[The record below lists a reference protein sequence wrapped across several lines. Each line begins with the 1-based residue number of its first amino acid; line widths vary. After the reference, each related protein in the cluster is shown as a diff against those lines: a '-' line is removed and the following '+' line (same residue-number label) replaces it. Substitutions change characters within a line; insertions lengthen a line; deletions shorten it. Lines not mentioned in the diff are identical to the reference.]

1 MTNKAHFCVFLWL
14 ILSVLNRQIRSVLA
28 YQVIFWSLPTY
39 KVGPRNLFNQR
50 NLCPRYPRLI
60 NDLCL
65 YNCRENIT
73 NVVSALQ
80 IKLFLQNKAKFQ
92 KVKSN
97 VNQVLTKDYEQMDTW
112 SIRKNKAKT
121 NPNEPKT
128 NPILAN
134 KTPERTQFKAKTNP
148 ISEENNAELN
158 DKHPA

>member
-1 MTNKAHFCVFLWL
+1 MQNEPNFRK
-14 ILSVLNRQIRSVLA
+14 S
-28 YQVIFWSLPTY
+28 QVNVTALLT
-39 KVGPRNLFNQR
+39 
-50 NLCPRYPRLI
+50 
-60 NDLCL
+60 
-65 YNCRENIT
+65 REY
-73 NVVSALQ
+73 V
-80 IKLFLQNKAKFQ
+80 
-92 KVKSN
+92 
-97 VNQVLTKDYEQMDTW
+97 QMDTW